1 MNVGDLIMVR
11 LGIVANTKTIVP
23 AIILKKFPVD
33 KPPTFEILAMGESW
47 VVTHKDIGPFDA

>member
-1 MNVGDLIMVR
+1 MVR

-47 VVTHKDIGPFDA
+47 VVTVSYTHSEPTRPY

>member
-1 MNVGDLIMVR
+1 MVR